1 MTTENLL
8 GRQIELAK
16 LDYWQETDLI
26 ESDNGQGVV
35 FYYKVEQR
43 NGDFVLIIRTNQY
56 AYPDTNR
63 IEIFKFIH
71 SIEEVYKIVDAI
83 KNFVDVLK

>member
-1 MTTENLL
+1 MTTDNSLNML
-8 GRQIELAK
+8 IELK
-16 LDYWQETDLI
+16 SLGEWQETDLI

-43 NGDFVLIIRTNQY
+43 NTDFVLIIRTNQY

-63 IEIFKFIH
+63 IEIFKFVH
-71 SIEEVYKIVDAI
+71 TIEEVYKIVDAI
-83 KNFVDVLK
+83 KNLVDVLK